1 MTLNQDQSVTERLG
15 ELEAMLPSS
24 AANIRRLSVLLDSGE
39 KPKVAVFGKYN
50 HGKSTLLNAM
60 IGQEVFK
67 VADKRETISVSQFD
81 HDDVTWIDTPG
92 LDADVKGE
100 DDRRAMTAA
109 LERADILCL
118 VHNVK
123 AGELDRSEMKL
134 YRQLMRQDS
143 NYRSKLVL
151 VLTQIDQVTS
161 DDLIKVV
168 NTINAQLPD
177 LKIVEVSAMRYIRG
191 NRENKDGFIKASGM
205 LEFQSYLNSLKLEIS
220 RLRKTEGKRL
230 VQKARVELSELV
242 KDRKQ
247 ELASKT
253 DDLEKHVQE
262 FWSDV
267 EGARKKIL
275 ERAKKLDLV

>member
-151 VLTQIDQVTS
+151 VLTQIDQVAS
-161 DDLIKVV
+161 DDLIKIV
-168 NTINAQLPD
+168 NTIDAQLPD
-177 LKIVEVSAMRYIRG
+177 LKIVEVSAVRYIRG
-191 NRENKDGFIKASGM
+191 NRENKDAFIKASGM
-205 LEFQSYLNSLKLEIS
+205 LEFQSYLNSLKLEIY

-262 FWSDV
+262 FWSDI